1 MLLAY
6 GGLQVILQVT
16 RMCFATFTNSHW
28 WRPLYKN
35 QLSLTRPRPA
45 TVALEHYN
53 RCSSIINQILPI
65 KFCRDDKDGKFILGK
80 RAQHTRLTYRS

>member
-16 RMCFATFTNSHW
+16 RMCSATFTNSHW

-45 TVALEHYN
+45 TN
-53 RCSSIINQILPI
+53 GGSGGMS
-65 KFCRDDKDGKFILGK
+65 K
-80 RAQHTRLTYRS
+80 